1 MIINTLLKMKT
12 TLLYITIFLLSLAS
26 LAQPNRDRIRAI
38 KVAHITDRLDLTEK
52 EAQQFWPIYN
62 AYDENISTIRSEEM
76 RVVHREIRQSSGS
89 LSDEE
94 ANNLLERFMSAENKI
109 HAERT
114 QLVEKLRKVISPRKI
129 ILLKVAEE
137 DFNRRI
143 LDEMKRRRQRLN
155 KNRPK
160 KP

>member
-1 MIINTLLKMKT
+1 MKT
-12 TLLYITIFLLSLAS
+12 ILLYITLFLISFGS
-26 LAQPNRDRIRAI
+26 LAQPNRERIRSL

-62 AYDENISTIRSEEM
+62 AYDQNISKIRSGEM
-76 RVVHREIRQSSGS
+76 RAIHREIRQSSGT
-89 LSDEE
+89 LSDNE
-94 ANNLLERFMSAENKI
+94 ANDLLERYMKAENKI

-114 QLVEKLRKVISPRKI
+114 QLVEKLRNVISSQKI

-143 LDEMKRRRQRLN
+143 LEEMKKRRQQRMN
-155 KNRPK
+155 KNRP
-160 KP
+160 